1 MVGRNLIEHLHEK
14 YEILSP
20 SSKRLN
26 LLELDN
32 VKEYL
37 DSENP
42 NAIVHCA
49 GLVGGIQAN
58 KKSPFSF
65 FYNNLEMGKNLI
77 DAAHKIKIP
86 ILINLGSSCM
96 YPKDRNHELQ
106 EDDILTGSLEPT
118 NEGYALAKISVAKM
132 CEFLAKEKE
141 VFYKTIIPC
150 NLYGKWDKF
159 DPDKSHMVP
168 SVIRKLHLAKLK
180 NEKAVIWGDG
190 TARREFMYAKDL
202 ADFISLAIIKYD
214 KLDSYTNVGLGYDYS
229 INEYYTKAA
238 EVIGFDKGFEY
249 DLTKPTGMKKKLC
262 SVKKQTELGWKPK
275 YDLKLGLEE
284 TYNFFIEQHE
294 L

>member
-1 MVGRNLIEHLHEK
+1 
-14 YEILSP
+14 
-20 SSKRLN
+20 
-26 LLELDN
+26 
-32 VKEYL
+32 
-37 DSENP
+37 
-42 NAIVHCA
+42 
-49 GLVGGIQAN
+49 
-58 KKSPFSF
+58 
-65 FYNNLEMGKNLI
+65 MGKNLI

>member
-26 LLELDN
+26 LLELEN

-190 TARREFMYAKDL
+190 TARREFMYAKVL